1 MEIFLTLNDSQKK
14 KKKGQRCVTLRNA
27 GRAERAAFL
36 VTFCF
41 CFYNNSLF
49 YYKKDFFLLLLFYF
63 NMTSIG
69 TGVSWLLLSF

>member
-1 MEIFLTLNDSQKK
+1 
-14 KKKGQRCVTLRNA
+14 VTLRNA

-41 CFYNNSLF
+41 CFYNNSLS
-49 YYKKDFFLLLLFYF
+49 FFFLLLFYF

-69 TGVSWLLLSF
+69 TGVSWLLLSFQRLKS